1 MTTATTL
8 ATLEYLHNLNHSNT
22 EEAKKTLFYNLL
34 SEWFKDNTEAKRI
47 IAQMARGAEKTIF
60 NIHKISKNGEYVNSS
75 GRADTQYR
83 KVIIEY
89 ENDIKS
95 NTKREHAELQLKEY
109 FTGNFNTNKMSDLS
123 LIATDCLR
131 WQIYGVTPES
141 YLGKTE
147 DIKPNEVILKVVES
161 FTLSEENADQF
172 FHFIDR
178 YLFRTET
185 QTATLENILIDFGDS
200 SSLFIIVFGEMLSF
214 YQKHQDEPE
223 LKTAYNEWRRFM
235 SIAYGSFEDNIEVF
249 VVHSYL
255 SVFAKLIAYQVI
267 SQDNFI
273 DRDEMKMIL
282 DGSIFDKYKVKNF
295 VESDFYQWVI
305 IPKYFEE
312 LHPQFSKIADRI
324 SEYTFDNVQSDILKG
339 VYQKLI
345 DLETRHALGEY
356 YTPDWLCETVVRHFD
371 FEENS
376 RILDPS
382 CGSGSF
388 LLATVNRLKVLHP
401 NITAKEISKQVV
413 GIDIHP
419 LSVQIAKTTLLLS
432 IGKELISKEKKPIFL
447 RVYLSNSLESPQM
460 NAYNQALNIVNL
472 FGEEFSIRINEK
484 AYSLPEEVFK
494 DLNFFDHAIDV
505 ADHIADFTKGQKACT
520 ESHLQN
526 IIEKNY
532 AEFDKNLT
540 NKFYNIYLAL
550 KNAKEKREDSIWKF
564 ILQNNYKPFF
574 LKGSFDYII
583 GNPPWFTYNSIKN
596 AKYQFMLK
604 ELADRYEVT
613 PAKKANM
620 PHLEIA
626 AIFMSHCSKY
636 FLKREGQLA
645 FVLPRSFLSAEHHDN
660 TRSGISHGF
669 RITEIWDLNKVSPLF
684 NVPSCVLFAD
694 TTYRKKSLHIKD
706 IKGKTFVGRPKQHN
720 ATFEEVQD
728 RVKHT
733 DTPFYYTKLQ
743 KSSAFSTTIQSE
755 SSGGENYYKKF
766 FKQGATI
773 VPRNFYF
780 IDIEGD
786 MPTDW
791 VDNII
796 SVKSG
801 INNEKDAKEPWKSL
815 KLRGQVNSNYI
826 FRTAISKNIVPF
838 GLISPP
844 LVVLPILIEKLK
856 QPKKENEKETIERRV
871 KLLNPHEIQKNAN
884 LETFKW
890 FTNVEEL
897 WDNYRTENN
906 RKITSWDY
914 VNWQSKLTEQNLN
927 KKYLILYS
935 ASSKD
940 ANACIYERGS
950 LDLEFFVESK
960 TYVFYTNEI
969 DEAHFLSAFLNSNSA
984 NLAIK
989 DFQTMGLF
997 GARDVH
1003 KKILEVPLPKY
1014 NQLNSKHLQIAELG
1028 NVCMKKTEEYI
1039 EQQGLSNN
1047 DYNVGKERSIIRKLL
1062 SEELLQIDKLLQE
1075 IVK

>member
-8 ATLEYLHNLNHSNT
+8 ATLEYLQNLNFSNT

-34 SEWFKDNTEAKRI
+34 SEWFKNNIEAKRI

-60 NIHKISKNGEYVNSS
+60 NIHKIDKEGESTNSS
-75 GRADTQYR
+75 GRADTQFR
-83 KVIIEY
+83 QIIIEF

-95 NTKREHAELQLKEY
+95 NTKREHAEFQLKEY
-109 FTGNFNTNKMSDLS
+109 FAGNFNTTKMYDFS

-131 WQIYGVTPES
+131 WKIYGATPES
-141 YLGKTE
+141 YLGKKH
-147 DIKPNEVILKVVES
+147 IKPNEVELKVVES
-161 FTLSEENADQF
+161 FTLTEENADQF

-178 YLFRTET
+178 YLFRTEK
-185 QTATLENILIDFGDS
+185 QFATLDNILIDFGDS
-200 SSLFIIVFGEMLSF
+200 SSLFISVFGEMSAF

-255 SVFAKLIAYQVI
+255 SVFAKLIAYEVI
-267 SQDNFI
+267 TRDNFI
-273 DRDEMKMIL
+273 DYNEMKMIL

-295 VESDFYQWVI
+295 VENDFYQWVI
-305 IPKYFEE
+305 IPKYFDE
-312 LHPQFSKIADRI
+312 LHPQFSKIAERI
-324 SEYTFDNVQSDILKG
+324 SDYVFDNVQSDILKG

-371 FEENS
+371 FEEKA

-388 LLATVNRLKVLHP
+388 LLATVNRLKALHP
-401 NITAKEISKQVV
+401 NITAKEISKQVM

-432 IGKELISKEKKPIFL
+432 IGTDLIKNEKKPIFL

-460 NAYNQALNIVNL
+460 NAHNPQLNFVNL
-472 FGEEFSIRINEK
+472 FGEEFSININK
-484 AYSLPEEVFK
+484 KKYYLPEGIFN
-494 DLNFFDHAIDV
+494 DPNFFDHAIDV
-505 ADHIADFTKGQKACT
+505 TDHIADNTKGKTAYTTSQ
-520 ESHLQN
+520 LQN

-532 AEFDKNLT
+532 PEFDKKLT
-540 NKFYNIYLAL
+540 DKFYDIYLAL
-550 KNAKEKREDSIWKF
+550 KNAKEQREDSIWKF

-596 AKYQFMLK
+596 VKYQAMLK
-604 ELADRYEVT
+604 ELADRYDVT
-613 PAKKANM
+613 PTKKANM

-660 TRSGISHGF
+660 TRSGISQGF
-669 RITEIWDLNKVSPLF
+669 RITEIWDLNNVSPLF

-694 TTYRKKSLHIKD
+694 TTYRKKSLNIND
-706 IKGKTFVGRPKQHN
+706 IKGRTFIGRPKQHN
-720 ATFEEVQD
+720 ATFEDVQE
-728 RVKHT
+728 RINHT

-743 KSSAFSTTIQSE
+743 KSSAFSTKIQTE
-755 SSGGENYYKKF
+755 GSGGENYYKKF

-786 MPTDW
+786 TPTDW
-791 VDNII
+791 IDNII
-796 SVKSG
+796 SIKSS
-801 INNEKDAKEPWKSL
+801 IDNEKDAKEPWKSL

-826 FRTAISKNIVPF
+826 FRTAISKNVVPF

-844 LVVLPILIEKLK
+844 LIVLPVSIEKLI
-856 QPKKENEKETIERRV
+856 QPKKENQKQTIERRV
-871 KLLNPHEIQKNAN
+871 KLLNPQEIEENGN
-884 LETFKW
+884 IETFKW
-890 FTNVEEL
+890 FTKAEEL
-897 WDNYRTENN
+897 WQKHRTENN
-906 RKITSWDY
+906 KKITSWDY
-914 VNWQSKLTEQNLN
+914 VNWQNKLTEQNLN
-927 KKYLILYS
+927 KKYLVLYS

-940 ANACIYERGS
+940 ANACIFERGS

-960 TYVFYTNEI
+960 TYVFYTN
-969 DEAHFLSAFLNSNSA
+969 DLHEAHFLSAFLNSNSA
-984 NLAIK
+984 NLTIK

-1003 KKILEVPLPKY
+1003 KKILEVALPKY
-1014 NQLNSKHLQIAELG
+1014 NQLVPKHVKIAELG
-1028 NVCMKKTEEYI
+1028 KACMKKTEQYI
-1039 EQQGLSNN
+1039 KQEGLSNN
-1047 DYNVGKERSIIRKLL
+1047 EYNVGKERSNIRKLL
-1062 SEELLQIDKLLQE
+1062 SEELKEIDKLLEE
-1075 IVK
+1075 IE